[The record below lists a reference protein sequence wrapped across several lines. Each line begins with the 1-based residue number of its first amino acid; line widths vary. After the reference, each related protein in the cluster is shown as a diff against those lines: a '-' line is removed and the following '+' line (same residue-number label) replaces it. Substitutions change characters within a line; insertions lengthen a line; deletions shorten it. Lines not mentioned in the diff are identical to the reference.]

1 MPKTKSG
8 PLSKVEAYYIDGHF
22 DELDASEIAE
32 DLNRS
37 IRSVENYI
45 KKNHRKTRPQTGME
59 AGQHFIRQKG
69 VTIMSENASTI
80 SDANKKRGPIGSQK
94 CITKITDND

>member
-1 MPKTKSG
+1 MPRTKTG

-22 DELDASEIAE
+22 DSIDAPEIAE
-32 DLNRS
+32 DLNRAVKT
-37 IRSVENYI
+37 VENYI
-45 KKNHRKTRPQTGME
+45 KKNHKKNKEKNPMG
-59 AGQHFIRQKG
+59 AGEHFIRQKG

-80 SDANKKRGPIGSQK
+80 ADAHRKRGPIASQK